1 MKKLKD
7 IKNWVFASTKRKA
20 AVLTALGVTAAAGA
34 SSLAAFALWE
44 DRGVFPSRIPSV
56 SSNTAQTAAAGEQ
69 AQIISGDEALAAALK
84 HAGLSQADV
93 TVTENN
99 LDWDDGIQEYDI
111 DFYTDSKKY
120 DYTINAQTGEI
131 RSYSIEARRQSSTET
146 SGSVIGEDA
155 ALAAALKHA
164 GLASGDVQMLKNKL
178 DWDDGVQEYDVE
190 FRTDSKKYD
199 YTVNAQTGD
208 IRSYSIEARRQ
219 SSTEASGSVIGEDA
233 ALAAALKH
241 AGLASNDVQVLKNK
255 LDWDDGVQEYD
266 VEFRTDSKKY
276 DYTVNAQTGDIR
288 SYEIDAIRQTA
299 SAPAVSKE
307 TSSASS
313 SPASSQSSG
322 TIGQDAALAAALKH
336 AGLASNDVQVLKN
349 KLDWDDGVQE
359 YEIEFYSGNT
369 EYDYTVNAQTGE
381 IRSYD
386 AENHAPASSSQS
398 SGVIGK
404 DAALAAALK
413 HAGLTSG
420 NVSRTKVE
428 LDRDDGRTEY
438 EIEFFSGGYEY
449 DYTVNAADGTIL
461 EHQKEYDD

>member
-44 DRGVFPSRIPSV
+44 DRGVFPSRIPSA
-56 SSNTAQTAAAGEQ
+56 SSNTTQTAAAGEQ

-131 RSYSIEARRQSSTET
+131 RSYSIEARRQS
-146 SGSVIGEDA
+146 GA
-155 ALAAALKHA
+155 
-164 GLASGDVQMLKNKL
+164 
-178 DWDDGVQEYDVE
+178 
-190 FRTDSKKYD
+190 
-199 YTVNAQTGD
+199 
-208 IRSYSIEARRQ
+208 
-219 SSTEASGSVIGEDA
+219 EASGSVIGEDA

-369 EYDYTVNAQTGE
+369 EYDYTVNAQTGA

-398 SGVIGK
+398 GGVIGK

-420 NVSRTKVE
+420 DVSRTKVE

>member
-84 HAGLSQADV
+84 HTGLSQADV

-120 DYTINAQTGEI
+120 DYTINAQTGE
-131 RSYSIEARRQSSTET
+131 
-146 SGSVIGEDA
+146 
-155 ALAAALKHA
+155 
-164 GLASGDVQMLKNKL
+164 
-178 DWDDGVQEYDVE
+178 
-190 FRTDSKKYD
+190 
-199 YTVNAQTGD
+199 

-288 SYEIDAIRQTA
+288 SYEIDAIRQQA

-307 TSSASS
+307 TSSVSS
-313 SPASSQSSG
+313 APASSQSSG

-420 NVSRTKVE
+420 DVSRTKVE

>member
-84 HAGLSQADV
+84 HTGLSQADV

-208 IRSYSIEARRQ
+208 IRSY
-219 SSTEASGSVIGEDA
+219 
-233 ALAAALKH
+233 
-241 AGLASNDVQVLKNK
+241 
-255 LDWDDGVQEYD
+255 
-266 VEFRTDSKKY
+266 
-276 DYTVNAQTGDIR
+276 
-288 SYEIDAIRQTA
+288 EIDAIRQTA

-307 TSSASS
+307 TSSVSS
-313 SPASSQSSG
+313 APASSQNSG
-322 TIGQDAALAAALKH
+322 VIGEDAALAAALKH

>member
-1 MKKLKD
+1 MKKMKD

-44 DRGVFPSRIPSV
+44 DRGVFPSRIPSA

-84 HAGLSQADV
+84 HTGLSQADV

-255 LDWDDGVQEYD
+255 LDWDDGVQEY
-266 VEFRTDSKKY
+266 
-276 DYTVNAQTGDIR
+276 
-288 SYEIDAIRQTA
+288 
-299 SAPAVSKE
+299 
-307 TSSASS
+307 
-313 SPASSQSSG
+313 
-322 TIGQDAALAAALKH
+322 
-336 AGLASNDVQVLKN
+336 
-349 KLDWDDGVQE
+349 
-359 YEIEFYSGNT
+359 EIEFYSGNT
-369 EYDYTVNAQTGE
+369 EYDYTVNAQTGA

-386 AENHAPASSSQS
+386 AETHAPASSSQS

-420 NVSRTKVE
+420 DVSRTKVE

>member
-120 DYTINAQTGEI
+120 DYTINAQTGE
-131 RSYSIEARRQSSTET
+131 
-146 SGSVIGEDA
+146 
-155 ALAAALKHA
+155 
-164 GLASGDVQMLKNKL
+164 
-178 DWDDGVQEYDVE
+178 
-190 FRTDSKKYD
+190 
-199 YTVNAQTGD
+199 